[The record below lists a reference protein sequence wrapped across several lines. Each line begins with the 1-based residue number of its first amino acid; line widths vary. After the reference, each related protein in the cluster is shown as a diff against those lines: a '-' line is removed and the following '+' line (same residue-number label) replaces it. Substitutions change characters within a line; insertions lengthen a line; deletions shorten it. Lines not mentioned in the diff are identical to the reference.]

1 MAHFQIDQLRLNIQN
16 AAGHEHRIQEIT
28 ERAVSLFARR
38 WADAG
43 GKDSLEIESL
53 TLPPVD
59 LNLGNMS
66 DEQASQ
72 AIAGALFEGLR
83 R

>member
-1 MAHFQIDQLRLNIQN
+1 MSDLKIDRLRLNIQN
-16 AAGHEHRIQEIT
+16 AAGHEHRIQGIA
-28 ERAVSLFARR
+28 ERAMSLFARR

-43 GKDSLEIESL
+43 GRDSREIESL

-59 LNLGNMS
+59 LNLGSMS

-72 AIAGALFEGLR
+72 AIASALFEGLGR
-83 R
+83 